1 MASDPPTATVEG
13 SDSGGDEAEMVLRAQ
28 AGEQAAFGRLVER
41 HAEPLWRRA
50 RALCGDAHEA
60 EDLAV
65 ETLAEAWRSIGRC
78 DARRSLA
85 AWLAGI
91 LRHRFLK
98 SRRRRRPERP
108 GPHAAAEP
116 AGQTAAPD
124 ALTAAAEEAAGLR
137 AAVASLPAEHRAVVE
152 LRFFAGASLE
162 EIAALLDCPL
172 GTVKSRLHHGLGK
185 LRRRIGGDAIEPTVR
200 ASRAGANLSGTAGEY
215 QSPHRRGRS

>member
-1 MASDPPTATVEG
+1 
-13 SDSGGDEAEMVLRAQ
+13 MVVRAQ

-78 DARRSLA
+78 DPSRSLA

-108 GPHAAAEP
+108 GPQTNAEP
-116 AGQTAAPD
+116 AGQTPAPD
-124 ALTAAAEEAAGLR
+124 ALTAATEEAAMLR
-137 AAVASLPAEHRAVVE
+137 AAVTALPPEHRAVVE
-152 LRFFAGASLE
+152 LRFFAGASLD
-162 EIAALLDCPL
+162 EIASLLDCPL
-172 GTVKSRLHHGLGK
+172 GTVKSRLHHGLAK
-185 LRRRIGGDAIEPTVR
+185 LRQSIGGDA
-200 ASRAGANLSGTAGEY
+200 TAPPG
-215 QSPHRRGRS
+215 RGFNS